1 MCIFKTI
8 LSLLLIGVFTTT
20 SVAQDLLSSNLTYG
34 KYQVGFKAVQTLD
47 HTRPSLTSQSS
58 AGRAMQ
64 LYIWYPAE
72 KVSTQPM
79 RYKDYL
85 VHRFGNASR
94 STFFTNI
101 SELGADTT
109 LFTPVFPT
117 LINSTTRAYHA
128 APLAKG
134 VFPLIIYPDQIHLQN
149 VLCEYL
155 ASQGFIVASPVIKG
169 TFSEPMQYNPA
180 GIETGVADLQFA
192 LGHLRNNYAVKR
204 DFAVMG
210 IGFNATLALA
220 LQMRNPD
227 AKALVSLEGGITTGF
242 EEGLI
247 QRSPYYDL
255 ERCNASML
263 VIHAPHPDVKPE
275 IVDKYKYAE
284 RIFQHY
290 PQSAEFYF
298 LNFGI
303 WERSLNNILPKA
315 NRGNTWQSF
324 EYAAESI
331 QHYLKWKLDQDATAK
346 VALLDESWPND
357 IVETSIKTAAALPPS
372 NETLLELLKTTGF
385 EALVSLYVERKKND
399 PQPFSFGS
407 FYQIAQQLIGQSAY
421 AQLLD
426 WSKFYAEAYSNSA
439 IPYTLQGR
447 ANLELGN
454 KTEARAL
461 YEKALALL
469 ENDAD
474 LNAGEKSFFK
484 TAIENRIE
492 SLNKL

>member
-1 MCIFKTI
+1 MYKLSI
-8 LSLLLIGVFTTT
+8 LVSLLLIGVFTTT
-20 SVAQDLLSSNLTYG
+20 SIAQDLLSSNLTYG

-47 HTRPSLTSQSS
+47 HTRPSTTTQSS
-58 AGRAMQ
+58 PGRAMQ
-64 LYIWYPAE
+64 LYIWYPSE

-85 VHRFGNASR
+85 TSRFGNANR
-94 STFFTNI
+94 TTFFHNI
-101 SELGADTT
+101 AELGADTA
-109 LFTPVFPT
+109 LFVPVYPALIHTP
-117 LINSTTRAYHA
+117 TRAYHA

-134 VFPLIIYPDQIHLQN
+134 VFPLVIYPDQVHLQN

-155 ASQGFIVASPVIKG
+155 ASQGFIVVSPVVKG
-169 TFSEPMQYNPA
+169 PFSESMQYNPV

-192 LGHLRNNYAVKR
+192 LGYLRQQYSVKR

-210 IGFNATLALA
+210 LGFSATLALA
-220 LQMRNPD
+220 LQMRNTD

-242 EEGLI
+242 EEALI
-247 QRSPYYDL
+247 QRGPYYDL

-263 VIHAPHPDVKPE
+263 VIHAPHPDVNPE
-275 IVDKYKYAE
+275 IVNKYKYAE

-303 WERSLNNILPKA
+303 WERSLKNILPKA

-324 EYAAESI
+324 EYAAQSI
-331 QHYLKWKLDQDATAK
+331 QHYLKWKLNQDAAAK
-346 VALLDESWPND
+346 TALLDEQWPND
-357 IVETSIKTAAALPPS
+357 LVETSIKTAVALPPS
-372 NETLLELLKTTGF
+372 TETLLDLLKSKGF
-385 EALVSLYVERKKND
+385 EALTSLYAERKKSD

-407 FYQIAQQLIGQSAY
+407 FYQIGQHLIGQSAY

-426 WSKFYAEAYSNSA
+426 WAKFYAEAFPNSA
-439 IPYTLQGR
+439 IPFTLQGR

-454 KTEARAL
+454 KTEAKAL

-474 LNAGEKSFFK
+474 LNTGEKSFFK
-484 TAIENRIE
+484 TAIENRIK
-492 SLNKL
+492 SLG